1 MSDRED
7 HFNVHVAREYGGS
20 RFRFRF
26 RGSSPNAAIFG
37 GDVQFEALAGAIEA
51 LKTPGIFY
59 TIGLHDC
66 SHKIALDKLVA
77 TQMAS
82 LVPNAIPR
90 MAATRLATMQRRRC
104 FHQALSGRSAPSP
117 MRTSTRKQ
125 PIPQA
130 RCFHRTSNVLD
141 PSGPPKSRD
150 RGPASKEDTQT
161 DFNALNILSNTP
173 APSTAIDSCMPDGF
187 ALNSGLK
194 VTGSGVMLVAGEAFR
209 WRPWAREGRKEGT
222 IGAGGIGDDNRGIG
236 SMAGKVLNAKGQF
249 EVDRQAWGILD
260 LVWPKPDLLVL
271 GTGARIVPVSPET
284 RRQISEMGIRIEV
297 QDTRNAAAQFNL
309 LATERG
315 VQQVVAALVPIG
327 WQEGK

>member
-1 MSDRED
+1 MSIR
-7 HFNVHVAREYGGS
+7 
-20 RFRFRF
+20 
-26 RGSSPNAAIFG
+26 
-37 GDVQFEALAGAIEA
+37 
-51 LKTPGIFY
+51 TGIMMP
-59 TIGLHDC
+59 
-66 SHKIALDKLVA
+66 S
-77 TQMAS
+77 
-82 LVPNAIPR
+82 
-90 MAATRLATMQRRRC
+90 MAATRSASTQCRRC
-104 FHQALSGRSAPSP
+104 FHRALSGRSVPSP
-117 MRTSTRKQ
+117 NSTPTNEQ
-125 PIPQA
+125 PLSQA
-130 RCFHRTSNVLD
+130 RCFHRTSTLLD

-161 DFNALNILSNTP
+161 DFNALDILSNTP

-187 ALNSGLK
+187 ALNSGLR
-194 VTGSGVMLVAGEAFR
+194 VTGSGVMLVAGEAFK
-209 WRPWAREGRKEGT
+209 WRPWARDGRKEGT
-222 IGAGGIGDDNRGIG
+222 IGGGGLGDDHKGVS

-284 RRQISEMGIRIEV
+284 RRHISEMGIRIEV

-327 WQEGK
+327 WKEGQ